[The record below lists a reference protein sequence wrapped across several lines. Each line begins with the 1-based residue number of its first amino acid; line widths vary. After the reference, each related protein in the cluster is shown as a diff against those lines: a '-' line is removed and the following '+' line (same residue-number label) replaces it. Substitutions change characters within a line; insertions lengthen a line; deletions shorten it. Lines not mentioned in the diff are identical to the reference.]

1 MVIDT
6 AAYKK
11 LGSSDESAIKY
22 WNDAAPHLQARYC
35 HASLGTKIKIEWFM
49 NCPGLI
55 GDSPVLNFQ
64 SFSVAATQQW
74 LKNLNDWGYTSYILE
89 GCNNDA
95 DLLVYMAD
103 SVYTSNDA
111 NGYGDVASVCTN
123 DSGRKQAIVEW
134 HSNPSRFGAVC
145 SITIYLYLLYCISR
159 SKIILKVFI
168 YFIGD
173 CHATNVKS
181 VLKFWTW
188 ITYT

>member
-1 MVIDT
+1 MIIDGN
-6 AAYKK
+6 ARKK

-35 HASLGTKIKIEWFM
+35 HASLGTKIKIEWFL

-55 GDSPVLNFQ
+55 GDLPVLFW
-64 SFSVAATQQW
+64 SYGVAATQGW
-74 LKNLNDWGYTSYILE
+74 LQNLNNWGYTSYILE

-103 SVYTSNDA
+103 SINTGSNDA
-111 NGYGDVASVCTN
+111 NGYADVASVCTN

-134 HSNPSRFGAVC
+134 HSYPSRFGAVC
-145 SITIYLYLLYCISR
+145 SSTIYLYLLYCVSR
-159 SKIILKVFI
+159 STIILKMFR
-168 YFIGD
+168 YFGGD

-188 ITYT
+188 IT